1 MPPRPDSLAD
11 PLRQAYA
18 IAADVQHLRSLLQ
31 LQLASLQ
38 SLEDRLYVGASGTVA
53 ARRLAALK
61 REAPRREPALLRAGV
76 ERVAQ
81 AVAEQVEG
89 QHQ

>member
-1 MPPRPDSLAD
+1 MLVPFGGMLHRPDSRAD

-18 IAADVQHLRSLLQ
+18 IAADVQHLRSLLL
-31 LQLASLQ
+31 LQLSALQ

-61 REAPRREPALLRAGV
+61 REAGPRTERPAI
-76 ERVAQ
+76 
-81 AVAEQVEG
+81 
-89 QHQ
+89 